1 MLPNGFKK
9 NPSLATL
16 PVIFAL
22 AIVVFSSISPSFLTG
37 SNLLNIAVQ
46 GATTAAV
53 AVAMTFVIITSG
65 IDLSVGSGML
75 LGGVLL
81 ALGAG
86 AGIPVAPLFLLV
98 IVASVC
104 AGLLNGLLIGRL
116 GLNPLLVTIGS
127 YTVFGGVG
135 NWLISD
141 QLVNIPAEYHV
152 LGTDNWLGVPT
163 PLWVTAAV
171 IILGILADRFTPL
184 GRLLRAIG
192 SNPGGAKESGIR
204 IKTITMLAY
213 VLVGV
218 TVGIS
223 ALITAGQ
230 LGEVDPTVGK
240 GFELTVITAVVLGG
254 TALNGGSGSIMGS
267 VLGAFLLATVKN
279 GLVLSGASPYWY
291 DVILAAVLILAVS
304 AVAIGRK
311 WPAWVQGLRQ
321 LRTERP
327 LPDLPPGGG
336 TAQQHLTPT
345 SASTS
350 NRN

>member
-1 MLPNGFKK
+1 MLPNAFKK

-22 AIVVFSSISPSFLTG
+22 AIVVFASIAPSFLTG

-81 ALGAG
+81 ALGAE
-86 AGIPVAPLFLLV
+86 AGIPMAPLFLIV

-141 QLVNIPAEYHV
+141 QLVTIPAEYHV
-152 LGTDNWLGVPT
+152 LGNDNWLGVPA
-163 PLWVTAAV
+163 PLWVTATV
-171 IILGILADRFTPL
+171 IALGIVCDRCTPI

-192 SNPGGAKESGIR
+192 SNPGGAKESGIP

-223 ALITAGQ
+223 ALITVGQ
-230 LGEVDPTVGK
+230 LGAVDPSVGK

-254 TALNGGSGSIMGS
+254 TALNGGSGSIVGS
-267 VLGAFLLATVKN
+267 VVGAFLLATVKN
-279 GLVLSGASPYWY
+279 GLVLAGASPYWY
-291 DVILAAVLILAVS
+291 DVILAAVLIMAVS
-304 AVAIGRK
+304 AVAVGKK
-311 WPAWVQGLRQ
+311 WPAWVQGFKQ
-321 LRTERP
+321 LRMERP
-327 LPDLPPGGG
+327 LPTVQHSGKNP
-336 TAQQHLTPT
+336 QQDLTPT
-345 SASTS
+345 TSST
-350 NRN
+350 RN

>member
-1 MLPNGFKK
+1 MLRNAFKK
-9 NPSLATL
+9 NPSLTTL
-16 PVIFAL
+16 PVIFLL
-22 AIVVFSSISPSFLTG
+22 AIVVFTSMTPSFLTG

-65 IDLSVGSGML
+65 IDLSVGSGTL

-81 ALGAG
+81 ALGAQ
-86 AGIPVAPLFLLV
+86 AGIPAVPLFLIV
-98 IVASVC
+98 IAASVC

-135 NWLISD
+135 AWLISD
-141 QLVNIPAEYHV
+141 QLVTIPAGYHI
-152 LGTDNWLGVPT
+152 LGTDNWLGVPAS
-163 PLWVTAAV
+163 LWVTAAV
-171 IILGILADRFTPL
+171 IALGILCDRYTPI

-192 SNPGGAKESGIR
+192 SNPSGAKESGIR

-223 ALITAGQ
+223 ALITVGQ
-230 LGEVDPTVGK
+230 LGAVDPTVGK

-254 TALNGGSGSIMGS
+254 TALNGGSGSIVGS
-267 VLGAFLLATVKN
+267 VVGAFLLATVKN
-279 GLVLSGASPYWY
+279 GLVLVGASPYWY
-291 DVILAAVLILAVS
+291 DVILAVVLILAVS
-304 AVAIGRK
+304 AVAIGQK
-311 WPAWVQGLRQ
+311 WPAWVQGIRHLRP
-321 LRTERP
+321 ERP
-327 LPDLPPGGG
+327 LPATPHASESTHQDL
-336 TAQQHLTPT
+336 TSTTP
-345 SASTS
+345 STS
-350 NRN
+350 K